1 MKRNE
6 KIIISVILLILIFII
21 AGIAVYF
28 FTDLFK
34 SNKVLFYKYLAK
46 NSNVISKYV
55 EDTTKNDLEYIKQNK
70 YSTTGTISFDLVS
83 NNQDI
88 ANQTVPARNFNIEY
102 NMQADSINNKDSLQ
116 AKLKYLDTDLF
127 ELKYAHNNDL
137 YGITS
142 SEVIINK
149 YITFENNN
157 LKELATKYGI
167 ADVSSIPDKIQMQ
180 NLSELFNL
188 TRGANTIYF

>member
-1 MKRNE
+1 
-6 KIIISVILLILIFII
+6 
-21 AGIAVYF
+21 
-28 FTDLFK
+28 
-34 SNKVLFYKYLAK
+34 
-46 NSNVISKYV
+46 
-55 EDTTKNDLEYIKQNK
+55 
-70 YSTTGTISFDLVS
+70 
-83 NNQDI
+83 
-88 ANQTVPARNFNIEY
+88 
-102 NMQADSINNKDSLQ
+102 MQADSMNNKDSLQ
-116 AKLKYLDTDLF
+116 AKLKYLNTDLF

-142 SEVIINK
+142 SEVINK

-188 TRGANTIYF
+188 TRRANTIYFKNIYGSNKHTNFKRKLL